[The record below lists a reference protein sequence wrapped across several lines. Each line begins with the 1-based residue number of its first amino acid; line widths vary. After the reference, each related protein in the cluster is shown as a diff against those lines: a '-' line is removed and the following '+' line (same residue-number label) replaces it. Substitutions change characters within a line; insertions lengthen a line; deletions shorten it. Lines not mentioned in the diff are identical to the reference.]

1 VPAPRVVSASTAEDA
16 VPAASLLGVKGHY
29 AYPPDEFDAAAQ
41 EERPRGVHRTPR
53 SWWSRWG
60 ALVAVLV
67 IFPLLAFGVVT
78 WLSDWQGLQ
87 RDDVVA
93 EEGADG
99 GAPTEPEE
107 PTAPTGSA
115 EPTEPSGEGEAEEPT
130 EEPAPEE
137 PTVPAP
143 DLAAD
148 VEVLNATGTA
158 GLAGGAAER
167 LAAAG
172 FTSVTPGNW
181 QAADPDASVVLYADP
196 ADEGTAA
203 EVAAALGIGVVQ
215 ASPDVQAVTAVLWTD
230 YVAE

>member
-1 VPAPRVVSASTAEDA
+1 M
-16 VPAASLLGVKGHY
+16 KGHY

-41 EERPRGVHRTPR
+41 EERPRGVHRAPR
-53 SWWSRWG
+53 TWWSRWG

-67 IFPLLAFGVVT
+67 VFPLLAFGVVT

-99 GAPTEPEE
+99 GAPTEPTAPTEPSE
-107 PTAPTGSA
+107 PTAPA
-115 EPTEPSGEGEAEEPT
+115 EETPVEEPT

-137 PTVPAP
+137 PAPPAP
-143 DLAAD
+143 DLGAA

-167 LAAAG
+167 LADAG
-172 FTSVTPGNW
+172 FTAVTPGNW

-203 EVAAALGIGVVQ
+203 EVAATLGIALVQ
-215 ASPDVQAVTAVLWTD
+215 ESPDVDAVTAVLWTD